1 MTWLKIAELKNNL
14 KQGNLDNVYL
24 ITGKE
29 QVFIKDI
36 QKSFKDIMSS
46 EEREMNFSNF
56 DLEEVSLGDVI
67 NEAIS
72 APFFG
77 ERRLVFAEHPYFL
90 TGEKEKNV
98 VDQNADLLL
107 KYIKN
112 PTPSTILVIFASYD
126 KLDSRKKIV
135 KELKKLAITVNAG
148 KMEGPI
154 LAKTIKNDLE
164 NAGYQIENEALDLL
178 INKTKGNY
186 SLIINQLNKLKLYSL
201 NTKKIDQKSVIELV
215 PQSLED
221 NVFDLMTE
229 ILNKNI
235 YKAEELYNQFLLQKI
250 DPILLVAIIISQL
263 RLLIQVKILSEKGL
277 TEGTIA
283 KNSKMNPY
291 RVKYAY
297 RQARTLNRQ
306 QLQIMYGDIV
316 NLDYQIKSGQ
326 GDKELLFDLFI
337 AKYA

>member
-1 MTWLKIAELKNNL
+1 MKVTELKNNL
-14 KQGNLDNVYL
+14 KQGNLSNVYL

-29 QVFIKDI
+29 QVFIKEI
-36 QKSFKDIMSS
+36 QKSFKEIMSA

-56 DLEEVSLGDVI
+56 DLEEVSIADLI

-77 ERRLVFAEHPYFL
+77 ERRLVFAQHPYFL
-90 TGEKEKNV
+90 TGEKTKNV
-98 VDQNADLLL
+98 IEQNVDLLI
-107 KYIKN
+107 KYIQD

-126 KLDSRKKIV
+126 KFDARKKIT
-135 KELKKLAITVNAG
+135 KQLKKLATVVDAG
-148 KMEGPI
+148 QMEGPV
-154 LAKTIKNDLE
+154 LNRTIKADL
-164 NAGYQIENEALDLL
+164 NKAGYEIEPAALELL

-186 SLIINQLNKLKLYSL
+186 SLITNQLDKLQLYSL
-201 NTKKIDQKSVIELV
+201 QTKKIDQTAVNELV

-221 NVFDLMTE
+221 NVFDLTTQ

-263 RLLIQVKILSEKGL
+263 RLLIQIQILSEKGL
-277 TEGTIA
+277 SEGTIA
-283 KNSKMNPY
+283 KNLRLNPY
-291 RVKYAY
+291 RVKYSY
-297 RQARTLNRQ
+297 RQAKSLNRKR
-306 QLQIMYGDIV
+306 LQVMYSDCV

-337 AKYA
+337 AKHA

>member
-1 MTWLKIAELKNNL
+1 MKVTELKNKL
-14 KQGNLDNVYL
+14 KQGNLSNVYL

-29 QVFIKDI
+29 QVFIKEI
-36 QKSFKDIMSS
+36 QKSFKEIMSA

-56 DLEEVSLGDVI
+56 DLEEVSIADLI

-77 ERRLVFAEHPYFL
+77 ERRLVFAQHPYFL
-90 TGEKEKNV
+90 TGEKTKNV
-98 VDQNADLLL
+98 IEQNVDLLI
-107 KYIKN
+107 KYIQD

-126 KLDSRKKIV
+126 KLDARKKIT
-135 KELKKLAITVNAG
+135 KQLKKLATVVDAG
-148 KMEGPI
+148 QMEGPV
-154 LAKTIKNDLE
+154 LNRTIKADL
-164 NAGYQIENEALDLL
+164 NKAGYEIEPAALELL

-186 SLIINQLNKLKLYSL
+186 SLITNQLDKLKLYSL
-201 NTKKIDQKSVIELV
+201 QTKKIDQTAVNELV

-221 NVFDLMTE
+221 NVFDLTTQ

-263 RLLIQVKILSEKGL
+263 RLLIQIQILSEKGL
-277 TEGTIA
+277 SEGTIA
-283 KNSKMNPY
+283 KNLRLNPY
-291 RVKYAY
+291 RVKYSY
-297 RQARTLNRQ
+297 RQAKSLNRKR
-306 QLQIMYGDIV
+306 LQVMYSDCV

-337 AKYA
+337 AKHA

>member
-1 MTWLKIAELKNNL
+1 MKIAELKKNL
-14 KQGNLDNVYL
+14 KQGNLSNVYL

-29 QVFIKDI
+29 RVFIKDI
-36 QKSFKDIMSS
+36 QKSFKDIMSP

-56 DLEEVSLGDVI
+56 DLEEVSLADLI

-77 ERRLVFAEHPYFL
+77 ERRLVFAEHPFFL
-90 TGEKEKNV
+90 TGERTKNAV
-98 VDQNADLLL
+98 EQNPDLLL
-107 KYIKN
+107 KYIQN

-135 KELKKLAITVNAG
+135 KQLKKSAAMVDAG
-148 KMEGPI
+148 QMEGPV
-154 LAKTIKNDLE
+154 LSRTIKNDLK
-164 NAGYQIENEALDLL
+164 NAGYQIEPAALDLL

-186 SLIINQLNKLKLYSL
+186 SLITNQLDKLKLYAMNS
-201 NTKKIDQKSVIELV
+201 KQIDQAAVSELV

-229 ILNKNI
+229 ILNKNV

-277 TEGTIA
+277 SEASIA
-283 KNSKMNPY
+283 KNLKLNPY

-297 RQARTLNRQ
+297 RQARTLNRKR
-306 QLQIMYGDIV
+306 LQVMYDDIV

>member
-1 MTWLKIAELKNNL
+1 MKVTELKNNL
-14 KQGNLDNVYL
+14 KQGNLSNVYL

-29 QVFIKDI
+29 QVFIKEI
-36 QKSFKDIMSS
+36 QKSFKEIMSA

-56 DLEEVSLGDVI
+56 DLEEVSIADLI

-77 ERRLVFAEHPYFL
+77 ERRLVFAQHPYFL
-90 TGEKEKNV
+90 TGEKTKNV
-98 VDQNADLLL
+98 IEQNVDLLI
-107 KYIKN
+107 KYIQD

-126 KLDSRKKIV
+126 KLDARKKIT
-135 KELKKLAITVNAG
+135 KQLKKLATVVDAG
-148 KMEGPI
+148 QMEGPV
-154 LAKTIKNDLE
+154 LNRTIKADL
-164 NAGYQIENEALDLL
+164 NKAGYEIEPAALELL

-186 SLIINQLNKLKLYSL
+186 SLITNQLDKLKLYSL
-201 NTKKIDQKSVIELV
+201 QTKKIDQTAVNELV

-221 NVFDLMTE
+221 NVFDLTTQ

-263 RLLIQVKILSEKGL
+263 RLLIQIQILSEKGL
-277 TEGTIA
+277 SEGTIA
-283 KNSKMNPY
+283 KNLRLNPY
-291 RVKYAY
+291 RVKYSY
-297 RQARTLNRQ
+297 RQAKSLNRKR
-306 QLQIMYGDIV
+306 LQVMYSDCV

-337 AKYA
+337 AKHA